1 MSDIVDIEALRDR
14 AQAAYDKLPLS
25 GPVTSWCEMYGEDLL
40 DSCTK
45 LLAALKQ
52 RTELIDAAAGHWL
65 ESCRVTSPPIPWE
78 GAIDGAMEAACKEVK
93 RLRTRV
99 AELEAAQEWSP
110 IESAP
115 KTPNDSAIAV
125 ELLGWCPDETS
136 PIGGDRRTIWWEPR
150 LRGGCWYS
158 DRDLVEHPT
167 MWTDLPAPPKEGT

>member
-93 RLRTRV
+93 RLRARV
-99 AELEAAQEWSP
+99 AELEAAQTWQP

-115 KTPNDSAIAV
+115 KSQWTWAIVFAPGGQHGLPDIV
-125 ELLGWCPDETS
+125 CPCQWHPDAGFCVDEL
-136 PIGGDRRTIWWEPR
+136 REPTHW
-150 LRGGCWYS
+150 L
-158 DRDLVEHPT
+158 P
-167 MWTDLPAPPKEGT
+167 LPAPPKVGT